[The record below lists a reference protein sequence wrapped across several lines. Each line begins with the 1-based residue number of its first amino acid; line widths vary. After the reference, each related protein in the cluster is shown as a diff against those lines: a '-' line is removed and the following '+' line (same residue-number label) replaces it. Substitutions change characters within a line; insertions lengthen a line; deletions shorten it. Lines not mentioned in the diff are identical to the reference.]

1 MQVVTVLPAT
11 STSVVTAETKNQNEG
26 PGVSNWHLSVSYTD
40 PSPTYQKF
48 LTVMRAGGPFD
59 PIPAALAVVRPTSL
73 GEWTT
78 SVSLLVLALAAGLGT
93 AAVLVAR
100 ESDAAESP
108 RAE

>member
-1 MQVVTVLPAT
+1 
-11 STSVVTAETKNQNEG
+11 
-26 PGVSNWHLSVSYTD
+26 
-40 PSPTYQKF
+40 
-48 LTVMRAGGPFD
+48 MRAGGPFD
-59 PIPAALAVVRPTSL
+59 PIPAALAVVRPLGL

-100 ESDAAESP
+100 QGGTSELT